1 MGGFLRRSKSVGFL
15 VICLGIL
22 AIVGAGVLPVG
33 PATQRFGPLRVDF
46 RSDNCGPAVFVAF
59 KQGNSEC
66 TTAAKKRLVAASSV
80 GLLVVAFGMAL
91 FAGGDEPHRSRIVA
105 SPARRVRR
113 RSLLRSRGS
122 RRYMPG

>member
-1 MGGFLRRSKSVGFL
+1 M
-15 VICLGIL
+15 ICLGIL
-22 AIVGAGVLPVG
+22 SIVGAGVLPVG
-33 PATQRFGPLRVDF
+33 PATQRFGPFRADF
-46 RSDNCGPAVFVAF
+46 RSDNCGPAVLVAF
-59 KQGNSEC
+59 KQQGNSEC

-105 SPARRVRR
+105 LPVRRVKR